1 MIQEKRFV
9 GSSFINLPTP
19 VVKSEVSLEEAL
31 QKRKSRRQY
40 RDEEISL
47 EEVGQLLWSAYGI
60 NAPEGGGRTV
70 PSAGAVYPLAV
81 YLVAR
86 KVAMIE
92 PGVYRYWPEGHRLSE
107 IVVGTISRQLAGVAM
122 EQSFIEKAGA
132 CLVLTANFK
141 AMLDHYGSRGELYI
155 WLEAGHSAQNVYLQV
170 QSLGLGTVA
179 VGAFD
184 EGLVASLLSL
194 PPEERVLYL
203 LPVGKI

>member
-9 GSSFINLPTP
+9 GNSYINLPTP
-19 VVKSEVSLEEAL
+19 VVKSEVSLEQAL

-47 EEVGQLLWSAYGI
+47 EEVGQLLWSAYGV

-70 PSAGAVYPLAV
+70 PSAGAVYPLVV

-86 KVAMIE
+86 KVATIE

-107 IVVGTISRQLAGVAM
+107 IVVGTISHQLAGVAM
-122 EQSFIEKAGA
+122 EQSFIEEAGA

-141 AMLDHYGSRGELYI
+141 AMLDQYGSRGELYI

-170 QSLGLGTVA
+170 QSLGLGVVA
-179 VGAFD
+179 VGSFD